1 MAEAYPYGPH
11 REETMTVRMNV
22 RRVES
27 FEELIVQ
34 VRRDYE
40 NWDTRTIPWFRG
52 EAAYPKYYYSKEGHS
67 ELVPTLY
74 RYKFGDRYENRLLQ
88 QFRMKA
94 PIYDPIN
101 KPQRNETDQW
111 LFLARHV
118 GLPTRLLDWTEG
130 LLVALHWA
138 LQSRGRGAAVWML
151 NPIALNELSE
161 DEPLIKTEK
170 STHRIPVMHENTF
183 PLTWFSPELMS
194 FRKIDVLGLNELQ
207 SEEEQE
213 SKLGPLSLFNTEFLD
228 GRRKMEEDER
238 RAQNL
243 TWLNTVGFRMG
254 NINIRAAW
262 EADHFGTKYPI
273 AIHPTN
279 INPRMS
285 SQKST
290 FTIHG
295 AKKEGL
301 AALLH
306 HLEPDSPI
314 LYKYRV
320 ANLRVENHDEERL
333 ANERNYA
340 CFNGSRSRWPCS

>member
-1 MAEAYPYGPH
+1 
-11 REETMTVRMNV
+11 MTVRMDV

-27 FEELIVQ
+27 VEELIDQ
-34 VRRDYE
+34 VRKDYE
-40 NWDTRTIPWFRG
+40 NWKTSTFPWFRG
-52 EAAYPKYYYSKEGHS
+52 EAAYPKYYYSKDGHS

-101 KPQRNETDQW
+101 TPQRNETDQW

-118 GLPTRLLDWTEG
+118 GLPIRLLDWTEG

-138 LQSRGRGAAVWML
+138 LQSKGRGAAVWML
-151 NPIALNELSE
+151 NPIALNELNDDNS
-161 DEPLIKTEK
+161 LMKIEK
-170 STHRIPVMHENTF
+170 STHRIPVLHENTY
-183 PLTWFSPELMS
+183 PLTWFSPELLP
-194 FRKIDVLGLNELQ
+194 FRRIDVFGLNELL
-207 SEEEQE
+207 SEEEEE
-213 SKLGPLSLFNTEFLD
+213 SKLGPFSLFNKEFVD
-228 GRRKMEEDER
+228 GRRKLEEEKR
-238 RAQNL
+238 RAQYL
-243 TWLNTVGFRMG
+243 ALLNTMGFNKG

-262 EADHFGTKYPI
+262 ETDHFGTEYPI

-295 AKKEGL
+295 ARKEGL
-301 AALLH
+301 AELLQP
-306 HLEPDSPI
+306 LELDPQI

-320 ANLRVENHDEERL
+320 GNADIERRTNRDLRMIGITHAAMVPDLDGL
-333 ANERNYA
+333 ARDLREAYLPR
-340 CFNGSRSRWPCS
+340 RQ

>member
-1 MAEAYPYGPH
+1 
-11 REETMTVRMNV
+11 MTVRMDV

-27 FEELIVQ
+27 AEDLIDR
-34 VRRDYE
+34 VRADYE
-40 NWDTRTIPWFRG
+40 NWNTRAFPWFRG
-52 EAAYPKYYYSKEGHS
+52 ESAYPKYYYSRQGHS

-101 KPQRNETDQW
+101 TPGRSETDQW

-118 GLPTRLLDWTEG
+118 GLPTRLVDWTEG

-151 NPIALNELSE
+151 NPNTLNELSE
-161 DEPLIKTEK
+161 DIPLIGTEK
-170 STHRIPVMHENTF
+170 SGHKIPVLHDNEY
-183 PLTWFSPELMS
+183 PLTWFSQESGP
-194 FRKIDVLGLNELQ
+194 FRRIDVLALNELV
-207 SEEEQE
+207 SEEEDE
-213 SKLGPLSLFNTEFLD
+213 TKIDPFSLYNKEFID
-228 GRRKMEEDER
+228 RRRKVAGEKR

-243 TWLNTVGFRMG
+243 EWLNAVRPNIG

-262 EADHFGTKYPI
+262 EADHFGTEYPV

-285 SQKST
+285 SQKSC

-295 AKKEGL
+295 ARKEGL
-301 AALLH
+301 AELLQP
-306 HLEPDSPI
+306 LQRDPPL
-314 LYKYRV
+314 LYKYRIGN
-320 ANLRVENHDEERL
+320 AEIERKMQRDLRMMGITHSTMVPDLDGL
-333 ANERNYA
+333 ARDLAEAFLPR
-340 CFNGSRSRWPCS
+340 RH